1 MKFLL
6 AAALLCV
13 TTGFSQ
19 AQQASTLCFPVG
31 ALKSQAEKHGE
42 YPAFS
47 FKDTQYNITFTM
59 YINPVTGTYTLLGV
73 SDLNRE
79 VECVGS
85 IGTDFKPAVYEPEGV
100 DA

>member
-1 MKFLL
+1 VKFFL
-6 AAALLCV
+6 AAVLFCV

-19 AQQASTLCFPVG
+19 AQQDSILCFPVG
-31 ALKSQAEKHGE
+31 ALESQAEKHGE

-47 FKDTQYNITFTM
+47 FKDAQYNITFTM

-79 VECVGS
+79 VECVAS
-85 IGTDFKPAVYEPEGV
+85 IGSDFKPAVYKPEGV
-100 DA
+100 DS